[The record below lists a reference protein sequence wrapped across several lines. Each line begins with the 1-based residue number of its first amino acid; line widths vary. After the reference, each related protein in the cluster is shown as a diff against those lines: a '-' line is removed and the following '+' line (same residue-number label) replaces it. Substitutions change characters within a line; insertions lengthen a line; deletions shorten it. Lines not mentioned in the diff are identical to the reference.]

1 LQERIV
7 CGFLDKCNLGRFS
20 VVNREACYL
29 MHTIN
34 YGGDTMKE
42 LKKIDGWRLKWL
54 MIAAVI
60 FVAYFTYVCSKYGF
74 YNVIDSQE
82 IIYKTLKAYVISVV
96 TIYFIWD
103 IYNYLFSGK
112 EDYGNL
118 RSN

>member
-1 LQERIV
+1 
-7 CGFLDKCNLGRFS
+7 
-20 VVNREACYL
+20 

-54 MIAAVI
+54 MIAAVM
-60 FVAYFTYVCSKYGF
+60 FVAYLTYVSSKYGF